1 METIQVAAMIGAAS
15 LLAIAP
21 PASVTGKLGEV
32 FFGVVDAA
40 TKDAVIAYEA
50 EPGATY
56 EIYVVD
62 GFNNGADPAMKVEHP
77 SKAVVFWVLKED
89 GRTSYPQNTYT
100 LSEPELDTTSPFRFV
115 GVTPERSA
123 AMSARIKAEGT
134 RFFVR
139 VQRNKNQSPYYGQ
152 FAVRVE
158 RP

>member
-1 METIQVAAMIGAAS
+1 MRLIRVAAILAAAS
-15 LLAIAP
+15 RQVFAQP
-21 PASVTGKLGEV
+21 VPGKLGEV

-40 TKDAVIAYEA
+40 TKDVVVAYDA
-50 EPGATY
+50 DPGATY

-62 GFNNGADPAMKVEHP
+62 GYNNGADPMMKVEHP

-100 LSEPELDTTSPFRFV
+100 LTEPELDKTSPFSFV
-115 GVTPERSA
+115 GVTPEKSA
-123 AMSARIKAEGT
+123 AMSARIRAKGA
-134 RFFVR
+134 RFFIQ